1 MGRSATVATAA
12 NRHEVRSVRRAI
24 ATLCIVIFLADVVF
38 GIVAPTFSLFAK
50 NLGVTVALIGT
61 INTIGSFTQL
71 LIALPIGL
79 ASDRLSR
86 PRIVMAGMIVYAGA
100 LVCFALAQGPAFLTL
115 GRVFTAFASVAIFQI
130 GSAHLGDITV
140 TGQREVAYGWLTTS
154 MGLGFTV
161 GPVIGSQLAEH
172 AGPRAAYLV
181 GSMVALAGGL
191 IAWRFLH
198 EATADA
204 HRRALPRA
212 TALFGGMR
220 NVLGQRDLLVVSFGN
235 LLMGVSFTG
244 AISTFFPIYGDH
256 VMISEAT
263 IGTMFAIRALVSAA
277 GRFPNSMVARRVG
290 SKPVLLVALLVEV
303 GVMLGIATT
312 GQRTLLT
319 VLLAA
324 EGLAFGAYLVAGQT
338 YIAEHTTRETRGAA
352 IGVYSTAS
360 NIGGT
365 AAPILLGLVAARWG
379 IATVFTVAG
388 CALAVGFVVCATGML
403 LVFRSEA
410 RVLTVQNVASE

>member
-1 MGRSATVATAA
+1 MAAVATKQ
-12 NRHEVRSVRRAI
+12 EIRSVRRAI
-24 ATLCIVIFLADVVF
+24 ATLCLVIFLADVVF

-50 NLGVTVALIGT
+50 NLGITVALIGT
-61 INTIGSFTQL
+61 INTVGSFVQL

-79 ASDRLSR
+79 VSDRMSR
-86 PRIVMAGMIVYAGA
+86 PRIVATGMVVYAGA
-100 LVCFALAQGPAFLTL
+100 LACYAIAQGPAFLTL
-115 GRVFTAFASVAIFQI
+115 GRVFTAFAGVAIFQI

-161 GPVIGSQLAEH
+161 GPLIGSQIAAH
-172 AGPRAAYLV
+172 AGPRAAYFV
-181 GSMVALAGGL
+181 GSGIALVGGL
-191 IAWRFLH
+191 IAVRFLH
-198 EATADA
+198 EPPADPS
-204 HRRALPRA
+204 RRVVPRA
-212 TALFGGMR
+212 GALLGGMR
-220 NVLGQRDLLVVSFGN
+220 HILHQRDLLVVSLGN
-235 LLMGVSFTG
+235 LLMGVSFGG

-256 VMISEAT
+256 VMISEAA
-263 IGTMFAIRALVSAA
+263 IGTMFAIRAFVSAA

-290 SKPVLLVALLVEV
+290 SKPVLIAALLLEV
-303 GVMLGIATT
+303 VVMFGIAMT
-312 GQRTLLT
+312 GQRVLLT
-319 VLLAA
+319 ALLAV

-365 AAPILLGLVAARWG
+365 AAPILLGLIAAHWG

-388 CALAVGFVVCATGML
+388 AALAVGFVICAAGM
-403 LVFRSEA
+403 VAVHRSETKPFA
-410 RVLTVQNVASE
+410 VQQAVVE

>member
-1 MGRSATVATAA
+1 
-12 NRHEVRSVRRAI
+12 
-24 ATLCIVIFLADVVF
+24 
-38 GIVAPTFSLFAK
+38 
-50 NLGVTVALIGT
+50 
-61 INTIGSFTQL
+61 
-71 LIALPIGL
+71 
-79 ASDRLSR
+79 
-86 PRIVMAGMIVYAGA
+86 
-100 LVCFALAQGPAFLTL
+100 
-115 GRVFTAFASVAIFQI
+115 
-130 GSAHLGDITV
+130 
-140 TGQREVAYGWLTTS
+140 
-154 MGLGFTV
+154 
-161 GPVIGSQLAEH
+161 
-172 AGPRAAYLV
+172 
-181 GSMVALAGGL
+181 
-191 IAWRFLH
+191 
-198 EATADA
+198 
-204 HRRALPRA
+204 
-212 TALFGGMR
+212 
-220 NVLGQRDLLVVSFGN
+220 
-235 LLMGVSFTG
+235 
-244 AISTFFPIYGDH
+244 
-256 VMISEAT
+256 MISEAA

-290 SKPVLLVALLVEV
+290 SKPVLLVALLLEV
-303 GVMLGIATT
+303 VVMLGIAMT

-410 RVLTVQNVASE
+410 RVLTVQNVAPE